1 MPRSRTLR
9 TAARLSLGLT
19 TLTAVAGLGLF
30 AAPTAEGASCSGD
43 PVTKTWRSP
52 EKTSLGVSE
61 VKTVQLIAA
70 TRHACAV
77 KSVKVTVTT
86 AVFDNKLTM
95 AKYATQ
101 DDKDYW
107 GLTYTISPTSVYN
120 AEAGSWQTSYAAKR
134 SAGTYTHDSASFKI
148 LRAAQLSTDA
158 TPEPV
163 RKGQRLTVKGRL
175 KRADWEDQKYH
186 GFAGQSVEL
195 QLRSASG
202 SYHRVKKVT
211 TDSSGN
217 LRTTVTAEAKG
228 CYRYRYTGSSTTHAV
243 TSSAD
248 CVDLSS

>member
-1 MPRSRTLR
+1 MLCSRALGATAPTVTGAATGAATGLAMVACLTLI
-9 TAARLSLGLT
+9 
-19 TLTAVAGLGLF
+19 

-43 PVTKTWRSP
+43 PVTNTWRSP

-77 KSVKVTVTT
+77 KSVKSVKVTVTT
-86 AVFDNKLTM
+86 AVFDNTLTM

-107 GLTYTISPTSVYN
+107 GLTYTISPKSVYN

-134 SAGTYTHDSASFKI
+134 SAGTYTHDSAPFRI
-148 LRAAQLSTDA
+148 VRAAQLSADA

-163 RKGQRLTVKGRL
+163 SKGKKLTVKGTP

-195 QLRSASG
+195 QRRSTS
-202 SYHRVKKVT
+202 
-211 TDSSGN
+211 
-217 LRTTVTAEAKG
+217 
-228 CYRYRYTGSSTTHAV
+228 GSSTTHAV

-248 CVDLSS
+248 CVDLKD